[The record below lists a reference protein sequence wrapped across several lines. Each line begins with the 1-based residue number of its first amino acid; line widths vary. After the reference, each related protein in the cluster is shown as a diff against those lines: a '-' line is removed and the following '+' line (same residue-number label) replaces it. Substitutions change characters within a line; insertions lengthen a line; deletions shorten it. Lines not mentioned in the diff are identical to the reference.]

1 MPEKSLNIEETAHI
15 WGTQGD
21 NKVQKTYVRRH
32 FMNREKYR
40 VWLISLVLAAILFG
54 IGYYFFMGREERVI
68 TDGTL
73 VYQTQPCDRGKIA
86 L

>member
-1 MPEKSLNIEETAHI
+1 
-15 WGTQGD
+15 
-21 NKVQKTYVRRH
+21 
-32 FMNREKYR
+32 MNREKYR

-73 VYQTQPCDRGKIA
+73 VYQMQPCDRGKIA

>member
-15 WGTQGD
+15 SGTQGD

-54 IGYYFFMGREERVI
+54 IGYYFFMGREEHTI
-68 TDGTL
+68 TDATL
-73 VYQTQPCDRGKIA
+73 VYRVMPDSKEEAA

>member
-1 MPEKSLNIEETAHI
+1 
-15 WGTQGD
+15 
-21 NKVQKTYVRRH
+21 
-32 FMNREKYR
+32 MNREKYR
-40 VWLISLVLAAILFG
+40 VWLISIVLAAILFG